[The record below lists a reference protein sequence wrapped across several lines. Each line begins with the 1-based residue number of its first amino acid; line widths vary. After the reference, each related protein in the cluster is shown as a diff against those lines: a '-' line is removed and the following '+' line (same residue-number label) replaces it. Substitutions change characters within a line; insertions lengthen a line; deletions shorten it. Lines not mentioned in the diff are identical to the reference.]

1 MNADFINEL
10 LEQKQYSKIRAVF
23 DESKVQDIAEFL
35 NEKEASEAL
44 LLFRLLPKEIAAD
57 VFSYLSVEQ
66 QTGISALVNEKEL
79 INILNDLW
87 FDDKIDFLE
96 EMPANVVKKILLN
109 ASETERSLINQF
121 LNYPEASAG
130 SLMTIEFIDLKK
142 EMRVGD
148 ALSRIREIGLDKET
162 IYTCYVMDAHR
173 RLEGTISLKDL
184 VLSDGNKLIE
194 DIMRKDPI
202 SVNTHEHQELV
213 ADVFKKYDLL
223 SVPVVDNENRL
234 VGIITIDDIVDVI
247 EEENTEDFHKMA
259 ALQPTTESYLSSSVL
274 NLAKKRIFWLLFLM
288 VSATFSGYIID
299 SYNKVLQVHIG
310 LAAFIPMLMD
320 TAGNAGSQ
328 VSTLVIR
335 GIALGELSIKN
346 LFKIVF
352 KELRVGILIGFILSI
367 LNILRVYFLLNESFA
382 MSITIGLTLFIVV
395 VCAKVIGC
403 ILPIL
408 AKQVNIDPAI
418 MAGPMITT
426 IVDLISL
433 SFYFAFA
440 AWILGIS

>member
-1 MNADFINEL
+1 
-10 LEQKQYSKIRAVF
+10 
-23 DESKVQDIAEFL
+23 
-35 NEKEASEAL
+35 
-44 LLFRLLPKEIAAD
+44 
-57 VFSYLSVEQ
+57 
-66 QTGISALVNEKEL
+66 
-79 INILNDLW
+79 
-87 FDDKIDFLE
+87 
-96 EMPANVVKKILLN
+96 
-109 ASETERSLINQF
+109 
-121 LNYPEASAG
+121 
-130 SLMTIEFIDLKK
+130 MTIEFIDLKK

-259 ALQPTTESYLSSSVL
+259 ALQPTTESYLSYSVL